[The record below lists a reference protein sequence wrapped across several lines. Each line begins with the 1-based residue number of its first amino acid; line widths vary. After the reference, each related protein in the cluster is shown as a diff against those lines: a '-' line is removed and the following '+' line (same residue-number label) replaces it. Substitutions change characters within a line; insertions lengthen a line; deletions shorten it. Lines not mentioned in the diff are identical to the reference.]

1 MENPSFHLGAS
12 NREMEA
18 LFAWLCMQGGRG
30 FGVTQSPAQEGKA
43 TSFRVVF
50 FIIST
55 ISTSPVLNIEMC
67 GVRTTYVNFVLSLA
81 GFDLAANHQ
90 YVL

>member
-50 FIIST
+50 
-55 ISTSPVLNIEMC
+55 
-67 GVRTTYVNFVLSLA
+67 LSS
-81 GFDLAANHQ
+81 Q
-90 YVL
+90 PSQPRQS